1 MSIKAFAYVRYSDP
15 SQSTGNSVA
24 RQTEMAVA
32 YAAKNGVE
40 LDWSYRD
47 DGVSAFHGHNR
58 TVGDLGRFMADVQSG
73 KVEAGS
79 HLLIE
84 GFDRFSREDP
94 FESLYTFL
102 TILRAGIVLVTLS
115 DGQDWSTATLMGA
128 SYRLFGVLP
137 HMERAHSES
146 KAKSERTLHNW
157 KKRRE
162 SGVVVDRLTKPAWL
176 DVVDGEYKV
185 IEQRGHILIRIF
197 EEIASGIGADSVAR
211 RLNADGI
218 AAWGRAYKESG
229 VRAGRTKIWH
239 GSYIQTLLN
248 GRQVIGEHQHHQYR
262 GRKRVPIGDPISGY
276 YPVAV
281 PLDLYY
287 RAVSAFRSRSM
298 DGGRKSTKL
307 VNLFGDLAR
316 CRHCGGRMR
325 WNGTQSRARD
335 GKSFV
340 YLICSSNRQRTGCD
354 HAARHRLEYI
364 EDAVFDL
371 VTEIRLDGTADDT
384 EAATSL
390 AEAKHQQT
398 VAQDRVGRIADLL
411 IELDTPTMRIKFADA
426 EKSLVETKRAVA
438 AAEEGLALVRRRAT
452 PSRHQEA
459 VAALRAQMAQSDD
472 VSLRI
477 KMAGVVRSVVD
488 SISFDRDGGVMVTL
502 MGGRRV
508 YQFRLAKIV
517 TEFSLVVADHGSTI
531 TIDGG
536 RIATNEEASDFKAR
550 LLA

>member
-1 MSIKAFAYVRYSDP
+1 
-15 SQSTGNSVA
+15 
-24 RQTEMAVA
+24 
-32 YAAKNGVE
+32 
-40 LDWSYRD
+40 
-47 DGVSAFHGHNR
+47 
-58 TVGDLGRFMADVQSG
+58 
-73 KVEAGS
+73 
-79 HLLIE
+79 
-84 GFDRFSREDP
+84 
-94 FESLYTFL
+94 
-102 TILRAGIVLVTLS
+102 
-115 DGQDWSTATLMGA
+115 
-128 SYRLFGVLP
+128 
-137 HMERAHSES
+137 
-146 KAKSERTLHNW
+146 
-157 KKRRE
+157 
-162 SGVVVDRLTKPAWL
+162 
-176 DVVDGEYKV
+176 
-185 IEQRGHILIRIF
+185 
-197 EEIASGIGADSVAR
+197 
-211 RLNADGI
+211 
-218 AAWGRAYKESG
+218 
-229 VRAGRTKIWH
+229 
-239 GSYIQTLLN
+239 
-248 GRQVIGEHQHHQYR
+248 
-262 GRKRVPIGDPISGY
+262 
-276 YPVAV
+276 
-281 PLDLYY
+281 
-287 RAVSAFRSRSM
+287 
-298 DGGRKSTKL
+298 
-307 VNLFGDLAR
+307 
-316 CRHCGGRMR
+316 MR

-508 YQFRLAKIV
+508 YRFRLAKIV

>member
-15 SQSTGNSVA
+15 SQSTGNSVV

-73 KVEAGS
+73 KVVAGS

-218 AAWGRAYKESG
+218 AAWGCAYKESG

-262 GRKRVPIGDPISGY
+262 GRKRVPIGDSISGY

-287 RAVSAFRSRSM
+287 RAVAAFRSRSM
-298 DGGRKSTKL
+298 GGGRKSTKL

-316 CRHCGGRMR
+316 CQHCGGGMR

-340 YLICSSNRQRTGCD
+340 YLICSANRQRTGCD

-364 EDAVFDL
+364 EHAVFDL
-371 VTEIRLDGTADDT
+371 VTEIRLDGAADDS
-384 EAATSL
+384 EAATAL

-411 IELDTPTMRIKFADA
+411 IELDTPTMRTKFADA
-426 EKSLVETKRAVA
+426 EKSLAETKIAVV
-438 AAEEGLALVRRRAT
+438 AAEEALALVRRRAT

-459 VAALRAQMAQSDD
+459 VAALRAQMASSDD
-472 VSLRI
+472 LSLRI
-477 KMAGVVRSVVD
+477 RMAGAVRSVVD
-488 SISFDRDGGVMVTL
+488 SISFDRDGEVMVTL

-508 YQFRLAKIV
+508 YRFHLAKIV
-517 TEFSLVVADHGSTI
+517 TKFNLVVANDGSTT

-536 RIATNEEASDFKAR
+536 HIATDDEASDFKAR
-550 LLA
+550 LAA